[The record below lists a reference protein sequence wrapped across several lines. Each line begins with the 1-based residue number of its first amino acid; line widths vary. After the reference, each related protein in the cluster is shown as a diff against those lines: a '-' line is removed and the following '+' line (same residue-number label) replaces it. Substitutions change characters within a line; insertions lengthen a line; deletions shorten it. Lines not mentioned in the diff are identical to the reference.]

1 MPRGNGGYGRAK
13 EEQPVKEEVLK
24 KGRKRKMTKSCNMV
38 GGNGAGEKKS
48 GAELKNEQQLEN
60 EK

>member
-13 EEQPVKEEVLK
+13 EEQPVKEVLK

-38 GGNGAGEKKS
+38 GGNGAGEKK
-48 GAELKNEQQLEN
+48 NQEQN
-60 EK
+60 